1 MGYFGIQKHDFYII
15 DCADRSWLASVIEI
29 AEADSQNEYFAVS
42 VRAHLP
48 IAKVIQVEAVCNLIS
63 LISGATM
70 PLGFWRS

>member
-1 MGYFGIQKHDFYII
+1 MDYFGIQKHDFYII

-48 IAKVIQVEAVCNLIS
+48 IAKVLQFEVVCMIS
-63 LISGATM
+63 LISDATM
-70 PLGFWRS
+70 PLGFWVS